1 MKLRLPIDSGREA
14 EVEPVRPGDYFHSTR
29 ELFRVESRE
38 QDRVTLEDCKTGVL
52 VEVELDRLRELERV
66 QR

>member
-1 MKLRLPIDSGREA
+1 MKLRLPIDSGPEA
-14 EVEPVRPGDYFHSTR
+14 EIEPVQPGDYFHSTR

-38 QDRVTLEDCKTGVL
+38 HDRVTLEDCRTGVL
-52 VEVELDRLRELERV
+52 VDVELDRLRELERV